1 VQFIDWFP
9 YYQQI
14 REEFGYS
21 TEKDQ
26 NAANQLSKM
35 IKKKSMSLKK
45 LQKKIAGKDVLVI
58 GAGPSLI
65 ENIDFIKKNR
75 KYVKIAAN
83 GAVEALITNKIRPDI
98 VVSDLDGDPT
108 FLKKAEKLGA
118 IMVVHAHGDNE
129 NAIEKLVPRFKNVI
143 GSTQVMPIENVY
155 NFGGFTDGDRS
166 VFMADEM
173 GARTIVLVGM
183 DLTEQT
189 TKYSAGKIANQDL
202 KGKKLKT
209 AKQLLEMLS
218 KKSKCS
224 LFNKSS
230 NSIKGFSRLDIKY
243 PKND

>member
-26 NAANQLSKM
+26 NAANLLSKK
-35 IKKKSMSLKK
+35 ISKKSMSLKK

-58 GAGPSLI
+58 GAGPSLV
-65 ENIDFIKKNR
+65 ENIAYIKKNR
-75 KYVKIAAN
+75 KFVKVVAD
-83 GAVEALITNKIRPDI
+83 GAVEALITNNIKPDI
-98 VVSDLDGDPT
+98 VVTDLDGNPA

-129 NAIEKLVPRFKNVI
+129 NAIENLVPKFKNVV
-143 GSTQVMPIENVY
+143 GSTQVMPVDNVY

-166 VFMADEM
+166 AFMADEM

-183 DLTEQT
+183 DLTEPI
-189 TKYSAGKIANQDL
+189 TKYSAGETVDEDL
-202 KGKKLKT
+202 KGKKLKK

-224 LFNKSS
+224 LYNKSRK
-230 NSIKGFSRLDIKY
+230 SIKGFSRLDIDDSK
-243 PKND
+243 

>member
-1 VQFIDWFP
+1 MQFIDWFP

-26 NAANQLSKM
+26 NAANLLSKK
-35 IKKKSMSLKK
+35 ISKKSMSLKK

-58 GAGPSLI
+58 GAGPSLV
-65 ENIDFIKKNR
+65 ENIAYIKKNR
-75 KYVKIAAN
+75 KFVKVVAD
-83 GAVEALITNKIRPDI
+83 GAVEALITNNIKPDI
-98 VVSDLDGDPT
+98 VVTDLDGNPA

-129 NAIEKLVPRFKNVI
+129 NAIENLVPKFKNVV
-143 GSTQVMPIENVY
+143 GSTQVMPVDNVY

-166 VFMADEM
+166 AFMADEM

-183 DLTEQT
+183 DLTEPI
-189 TKYSAGKIANQDL
+189 TKYSAGETVDEDL
-202 KGKKLKT
+202 KGKKLKK

-224 LFNKSS
+224 LYNKSRK
-230 NSIKGFSRLDIKY
+230 SIKGFSRLDIDDSK
-243 PKND
+243 

>member
-1 VQFIDWFP
+1 MQFIDWFP

-26 NAANQLSKM
+26 NAANLLSKK
-35 IKKKSMSLKK
+35 ISKKSMSLKK

-58 GAGPSLI
+58 GAGPSLVD
-65 ENIDFIKKNR
+65 NIAYIKKNR
-75 KYVKIAAN
+75 KFVKVVAD
-83 GAVEALITNKIRPDI
+83 GAVEALITNNIKPDI
-98 VVSDLDGDPT
+98 VVTDLDGNPA

-129 NAIEKLVPRFKNVI
+129 NAIENLVPKFKNVV
-143 GSTQVMPIENVY
+143 GSTQVMPVDNVY

-166 VFMADEM
+166 AFMADEM

-183 DLTEQT
+183 DLTEPI
-189 TKYSAGKIANQDL
+189 TKYSAGETVDEDL
-202 KGKKLKT
+202 KGKKLKK

-224 LFNKSS
+224 LYNKSRK
-230 NSIKGFSRLDIKY
+230 SIKGFSRLDIDDSK
-243 PKND
+243 